1 METRWLETFAAIARE
16 GSMSTAAQQLGYAR
30 STVTGHVQSLE
41 RSLGAKLLDRRS
53 GQALTSSGIALLEHV
68 EEILKSM
75 DRARVAVAAAEE
87 GRSVPL
93 QLGATE
99 SVCAYRLPVFLRTL
113 GRLIPGL
120 KIEVETATVAQL
132 YQQVFAGR
140 QSVVLIND
148 AQDPG
153 GPEAGDPEALSRRAL
168 WEEEP
173 LMVGTPAAVT
183 SPRQI
188 LLTGPSCV
196 YRKIAESD
204 FLPRLPEAEPMQ
216 VGSLEGVKSAVLAGL
231 GVGLLPSVAVQPWLA
246 NGQLAVHPLRT
257 SRKVLTE
264 VAWNDRTCPTGVAR
278 HLRRLGRTPS
288 LPAGA

>member
-1 METRWLETFAAIARE
+1 MISVARKFIGARQRGGNVETRWLETFAAIARE

-30 STVTGHVQSLE
+30 STVTGHIQSLE

-53 GQALTSSGIALLEHV
+53 GQALTSSGIALLDHV

-132 YQQVFAGR
+132 YQQVSAGR
-140 QSVVLIND
+140 QSVVLINE

-153 GPEAGDPEALSRRAL
+153 GPE
-168 WEEEP
+168 
-173 LMVGTPAAVT
+173 T
-183 SPRQI
+183 
-188 LLTGPSCV
+188 
-196 YRKIAESD
+196 
-204 FLPRLPEAEPMQ
+204 
-216 VGSLEGVKSAVLAGL
+216 
-231 GVGLLPSVAVQPWLA
+231 
-246 NGQLAVHPLRT
+246 
-257 SRKVLTE
+257 
-264 VAWNDRTCPTGVAR
+264 
-278 HLRRLGRTPS
+278 
-288 LPAGA
+288 